1 MDNQSMTAAPEIK
14 AVPDTIAD
22 AFDGFMGAFEAFK
35 DANDT
40 RLDEIEKKLSTDVV
54 TRDKVERI
62 NKAMDDQ
69 KKAIDQL
76 VLKKARP
83 AIGGG
88 GASSLEQI
96 EHKAAFETYVRRGD
110 DSGLRALEEKA

>member
-1 MDNQSMTAAPEIK
+1 MESASIATAPEIK
-14 AVPDTIAD
+14 AVPDRIED
-22 AFDGFMGAFEAFK
+22 AFDGFMSAFEAFK

-40 RLDEIEKKLSTDVV
+40 RLDEIEKKLGADIV
-54 TRDKVERI
+54 TRDKVDRI
-62 NKAMDDQ
+62 NKAMDEQ

-88 GASSLEQI
+88 EASSLEQM
-96 EHKAAFETYVRRGD
+96 EHKAAFETYIRRG
-110 DSGLRALEEKA
+110 